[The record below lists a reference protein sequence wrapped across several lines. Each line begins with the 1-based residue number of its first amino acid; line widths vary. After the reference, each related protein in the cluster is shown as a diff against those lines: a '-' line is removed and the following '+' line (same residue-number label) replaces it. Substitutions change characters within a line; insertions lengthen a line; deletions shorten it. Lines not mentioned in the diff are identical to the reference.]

1 MEIEHFLVKATIK
14 FHIRKQ
20 VIRSLKTEY
29 QNIHIRQAKQLSR
42 SFLNLKYA
50 NKLFGCITFSKK
62 ILTFCAIIH
71 WKSNITGWLKNKYIG
86 WNTSGFNI
94 IISILSAEQLW
105 YCLWENA
112 TFIVECAMFHVQWY
126 YLLNVYVW
134 DNQCKM

>member
-29 QNIHIRQAKQLSR
+29 PYSSNETAFQIL
-42 SFLNLKYA
+42 FLKYA
-50 NKLFGCITFSKK
+50 NELFGCITFSKK

-94 IISILSAEQLW
+94 IISILSAEQL
-105 YCLWENA
+105 
-112 TFIVECAMFHVQWY
+112 
-126 YLLNVYVW
+126 
-134 DNQCKM
+134 

>member
-20 VIRSLKTEY
+20 VIRGLKNRISIFVKRDNFPDT
-29 QNIHIRQAKQLSR
+29 
-42 SFLNLKYA
+42 FCLKYA

-71 WKSNITGWLKNKYIG
+71 WKSNITGWLKSQYIG

-126 YLLNVYVW
+126 YLLK
-134 DNQCKM
+134 CISMR

>member
-20 VIRSLKTEY
+20 VIRSLKTENPY
-29 QNIHIRQAKQLSR
+29 SSREKISR

-94 IISILSAEQLW
+94 IISILSAEQL
-105 YCLWENA
+105 
-112 TFIVECAMFHVQWY
+112 
-126 YLLNVYVW
+126 
-134 DNQCKM
+134 

>member
-29 QNIHIRQAKQLSR
+29 PYSSSETTFQIL
-42 SFLNLKYA
+42 FDLKYA
-50 NKLFGCITFSKK
+50 NKLFGCLTFSKK

-71 WKSNITGWLKNKYIG
+71 WKSNITGWLKSQYIG

-126 YLLNVYVW
+126 YLLK
-134 DNQCKM
+134 CISIR